1 MNYNFNTY
9 VNDNTFHLF
18 YQLGIILSFGMKINP
33 LKNKLVST
41 LTILKCVFNYLK
53 FNYFKLI

>member
-9 VNDNTFHLF
+9 VNDNTFRLF
-18 YQLGIILSFGMKINP
+18 YQLGIILSCGMKINP
-33 LKNKLVST
+33 LKNKLVLT